1 MGAHNLSAVDCVYG
15 WGWWEETGESLGI
28 FGCQPTSR
36 SVNQLDK
43 VRNNRAEHE
52 PSSSGLHARA
62 QSMHI
67 LYTQG
72 IGKRKAIMITNRDM
86 VIVRIRKRRFL

>member
-1 MGAHNLSAVDCVYG
+1 MGMDGGKRPENP
-15 WGWWEETGESLGI
+15 WGFLAASLLLD
-28 FGCQPTSR
+28 

-72 IGKRKAIMITNRDM
+72 IGKRNAIMITNRDM